1 MSYLTYVRYLRP
13 RGNLR
18 MVSSGSPRRHPS
30 RGESMSIDLSV
41 LEEEYEKLTNTPVVA
56 VTPASSFLS
65 VCPTGL
71 AALDCR
77 PLLNTSVEE
86 IVRSPV
92 ALPHGLGS
100 NKSWPI
106 APDYV
111 ENKLV
116 PQLPRLAEAEAG
128 LRLAEAGAA
137 PGRRVSA
144 IHRCQRCHNY
154 HRCQR
159 RRHRWLACSSLKACW
174 RERARTS
181 SRRRTVSWSGG
192 ATPA

>member
-1 MSYLTYVRYLRP
+1 
-13 RGNLR
+13 
-18 MVSSGSPRRHPS
+18 
-30 RGESMSIDLSV
+30 MSIDLSV
-41 LEEEYEKLTNTPVVA
+41 LEEEYEKMTNTPVVA
-56 VTPASSFLS
+56 VRPPAFLS

-100 NKSWPI
+100 KSWPI
-106 APDYV
+106 APRYV

-137 PGRRVSA
+137 PRVGHS
-144 IHRCQRCHNY
+144 
-154 HRCQR
+154 
-159 RRHRWLACSSLKACW
+159 
-174 RERARTS
+174 
-181 SRRRTVSWSGG
+181 
-192 ATPA
+192 

>member
-1 MSYLTYVRYLRP
+1 
-13 RGNLR
+13 
-18 MVSSGSPRRHPS
+18 
-30 RGESMSIDLSV
+30 MSIDLSV
-41 LEEEYEKLTNTPVVA
+41 LEEEYEKMTNTPVVA
-56 VTPASSFLS
+56 VRPPAACSQAQKASSFLS

-100 NKSWPI
+100 KSWPI
-106 APDYV
+106 APGYV

-116 PQLPRLAEAEAG
+116 PQLPRPAEAEAG

-137 PGRRVSA
+137 PRPACRPFTGVSA
-144 IHRCQRCHNY
+144 AKTITGASVAGLGG
-154 HRCQR
+154 
-159 RRHRWLACSSLKACW
+159 WPA
-174 RERARTS
+174 AR
-181 SRRRTVSWSGG
+181 
-192 ATPA
+192 

>member
-1 MSYLTYVRYLRP
+1 
-13 RGNLR
+13 
-18 MVSSGSPRRHPS
+18 
-30 RGESMSIDLSV
+30 MSIDLSV
-41 LEEEYEKLTNTPVVA
+41 LEEEYEKMTNTPVVA
-56 VTPASSFLS
+56 VRPPASCSQAQKDSSFLS

-92 ALPHGLGS
+92 AGLGS
-100 NKSWPI
+100 KSWPI
-106 APDYV
+106 APRYV

-137 PGRRVSA
+137 PRV
-144 IHRCQRCHNY
+144 
-154 HRCQR
+154 
-159 RRHRWLACSSLKACW
+159 RHS
-174 RERARTS
+174 
-181 SRRRTVSWSGG
+181 
-192 ATPA
+192 

>member
-1 MSYLTYVRYLRP
+1 MRASRP
-13 RGNLR
+13 ALA
-18 MVSSGSPRRHPS
+18 RRHPS
-30 RGESMSIDLSV
+30 RGSRGALVSMTIDLSV
-41 LEEEYEKLTNTPVVA
+41 LEEEYEKMTNTPVVA
-56 VTPASSFLS
+56 VRPPASCSQAQKDSSFLS

-144 IHRCQRCHNY
+144 IHRCQRCQNY

>member
-1 MSYLTYVRYLRP
+1 MT
-13 RGNLR
+13 
-18 MVSSGSPRRHPS
+18 
-30 RGESMSIDLSV
+30 IDLSV
-41 LEEEYEKLTNTPVVA
+41 LEEEYEKMTNTPVVA
-56 VTPASSFLS
+56 VRPPASCSQAQKDSSFLS

-100 NKSWPI
+100 KSWPI
-106 APDYV
+106 APGYV

-116 PQLPRLAEAEAG
+116 PQLPRPAEAEAG

-137 PGRRVSA
+137 PRVGHS
-144 IHRCQRCHNY
+144 
-154 HRCQR
+154 
-159 RRHRWLACSSLKACW
+159 
-174 RERARTS
+174 
-181 SRRRTVSWSGG
+181 
-192 ATPA
+192 